1 MSQLSRR
8 SFISTSAVFIGTALT
23 TKKTLAATAPTKWSD
38 TCDVLVLG
46 GGAAGMAA
54 AVSAKEAGAGKVI
67 VVEKNPTLFLN
78 STTYSMG
85 QFSASGSR
93 VMKDNGVK
101 DPGAKVFAEEIM
113 KGGHQKNDPLLVK
126 IYAEHSGETIDW
138 LSGMGLPFRLMPNP
152 AYGVLRTHDL
162 GVPQTGARHIE
173 ALKKRADALGIQI
186 VTSCPAK
193 ELITNEDRSEV
204 LGAECIKDKKPFFI
218 KTTKGVIIATGGFM
232 SNGKLVDN
240 YLPDFKGALSCAG
253 PSAQGDGL
261 RMAQKIG
268 AQTQFM
274 GNGAVYCYGVPVDKE
289 KRRGLIFRGHIMNIY
304 GSISVGPDGK
314 RFVGDELG
322 ATTAGIAASRKGYDK
337 TFVIAT
343 EAQLKS
349 FMDKDKTQVIGWS
362 QERFNKELEEN
373 KIFAKKADTIAEL
386 ADKLGINKANLLKT
400 ISDYNGYV
408 KTGKDL
414 EFDRKALKGGFEKGP
429 FYGFKAQYVAM
440 ANLGG
445 LKPGESLEIVD
456 VYDKPI
462 KHLYA
467 VGEALG
473 GVHGDSYLSGNSIGA
488 SLTIGRYIG
497 KLIAK
502 NKPINQ

>member
-1 MSQLSRR
+1 
-8 SFISTSAVFIGTALT
+8 
-23 TKKTLAATAPTKWSD
+23 
-38 TCDVLVLG
+38 
-46 GGAAGMAA
+46 
-54 AVSAKEAGAGKVI
+54 
-67 VVEKNPTLFLN
+67 
-78 STTYSMG
+78 
-85 QFSASGSR
+85 
-93 VMKDNGVK
+93 
-101 DPGAKVFAEEIM
+101 
-113 KGGHQKNDPLLVK
+113 
-126 IYAEHSGETIDW
+126 
-138 LSGMGLPFRLMPNP
+138 
-152 AYGVLRTHDL
+152 
-162 GVPQTGARHIE
+162 
-173 ALKKRADALGIQI
+173 
-186 VTSCPAK
+186 
-193 ELITNEDRSEV
+193 
-204 LGAECIKDKKPFFI
+204 
-218 KTTKGVIIATGGFM
+218 
-232 SNGKLVDN
+232 
-240 YLPDFKGALSCAG
+240 
-253 PSAQGDGL
+253 
-261 RMAQKIG
+261 
-268 AQTQFM
+268 
-274 GNGAVYCYGVPVDKE
+274 
-289 KRRGLIFRGHIMNIY
+289 
-304 GSISVGPDGK
+304 
-314 RFVGDELG
+314 
-322 ATTAGIAASRKGYDK
+322 
-337 TFVIAT
+337 
-343 EAQLKS
+343 
-349 FMDKDKTQVIGWS
+349 MDKDKTQVIGWS